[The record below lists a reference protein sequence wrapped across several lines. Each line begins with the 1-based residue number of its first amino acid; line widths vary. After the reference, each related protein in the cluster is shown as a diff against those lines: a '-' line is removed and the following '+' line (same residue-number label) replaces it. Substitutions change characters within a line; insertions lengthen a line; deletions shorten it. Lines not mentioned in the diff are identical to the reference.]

1 MNKNKKKDIIKKSF
15 TIGILF
21 FLMSCTTI
29 KTPPEGVDYESPIRD
44 SKNVDFHYDL
54 TYLDKDGNIKYDRK
68 IWDATY
74 EVVDNANDYLIIE
87 MFLFNDIYNKDV
99 DKFPEFAKEYTR
111 RLVKKKMENPN
122 LKVYVLSD
130 ENNNLYGAF
139 EHPLITEMKNAG
151 IDVIDVDIYKLKD
164 TFPWYSPIWRSVIE
178 PFGNPQGKGWITNF
192 YGPMWPK
199 LTLRNLFRALNVKAD
214 HRKIFLNENKV
225 VVASANIHDPS
236 YFHENVAIS
245 ADGEITKD
253 ILKDL
258 QLVAKFSGGNIDVSN
273 KSEAKKP
280 INNIKNSQESKI
292 KFREDENLKS
302 DLQKQIEEI
311 EKNKGNFVDKGTQDF
326 YKTGELTKTGD
337 ALQSDDPNNSYRVQ
351 FESEAKIGENLDKD
365 IDNLKAGDEVL
376 MGMYFLAD
384 RPVIDKLIKA
394 ANRGVKV
401 RIIFDRSRDAF
412 GMSTNGLPNKPV
424 SKKLKKK
431 TKNKIEI
438 KWYFTNNEQ
447 FHTKI
452 MLMKKTDGNVIIHT
466 GSANYIK
473 KNIRGY
479 IMDANLRVLTN
490 KDSKLTKDV
499 YNYFDRL
506 WENRDG
512 LFTINF
518 DDEPTT
524 KASQDF
530 MYKILDAAQLG
541 SF

>member
-1 MNKNKKKDIIKKSF
+1 MKENIKKNIIKRSF
-15 TIGILF
+15 TIGVLF
-21 FLMSCTTI
+21 FLVSCSTI
-29 KTPPEGVDYESPIRD
+29 KTPPEGVDYESPVRD

-74 EVVDNANDYLIIE
+74 EVVDNAKDYLVIE

-122 LKVYVLSD
+122 LKVYILSD
-130 ENNNLYGAF
+130 ENNDLYGAF

-164 TFPWYSPIWRSVIE
+164 TFPWYSPIWRSVIK

-214 HRKIFLNENKV
+214 HRKIFLNEDKV
-225 VVASANIHDPS
+225 VIASANIHDPS

-253 ILKDL
+253 ILRDL
-258 QLVAKFSGGNIDVSN
+258 QLVAKFSGGNIDVSSE
-273 KSEAKKP
+273 SEAKKP
-280 INNIKNSQESKI
+280 VNIKNFQASKI
-292 KFREDENLKS
+292 KFKEDESLKS
-302 DLQKQIEEI
+302 DLQKQVEQI
-311 EKNKGNFVDKGTQDF
+311 EKNKGNFIDKGTKEF
-326 YKTGELTKTGD
+326 YETGELTKNED
-337 ALQSDDPNNSYRVQ
+337 VLQNDDPNNSYKVQ

-365 IDNLKAGDEVL
+365 IDSLKAGDEVL

-499 YNYFDRL
+499 CNYFDRL

>member
-1 MNKNKKKDIIKKSF
+1 MKENIKKNIIKRSF
-15 TIGILF
+15 TIGVLF
-21 FLMSCTTI
+21 FLVSCSTI
-29 KTPPEGVDYESPIRD
+29 KTPPEGVDYESPVRD

-74 EVVDNANDYLIIE
+74 EVVDNAKDYLVIE

-122 LKVYVLSD
+122 LKVYILSD
-130 ENNNLYGAF
+130 ENNDLYGAF

-164 TFPWYSPIWRSVIE
+164 TFPWYSPIWRSVIK

-214 HRKIFLNENKV
+214 HRKIFLNEDKV
-225 VVASANIHDPS
+225 VIASANIHDPS

-258 QLVAKFSGGNIDVSN
+258 QLVAKFSGGNIDVSSE
-273 KSEAKKP
+273 SEAKKP
-280 INNIKNSQESKI
+280 VNIKNFQASKI
-292 KFREDENLKS
+292 KFKEDESLKS
-302 DLQKQIEEI
+302 DVPKQVEQI
-311 EKNKGNFVDKGTQDF
+311 EKNKGNFVDKGTKEF
-326 YKTGELTKTGD
+326 YETGELTKNED
-337 ALQSDDPNNSYRVQ
+337 VLQNDDPNNSYKVQ

-365 IDNLKAGDEVL
+365 IDSLKAGDEVL

>member
-1 MNKNKKKDIIKKSF
+1 MKENIKKNIIKRSF
-15 TIGILF
+15 TIGVLF
-21 FLMSCTTI
+21 FLVSCSTI
-29 KTPPEGVDYESPIRD
+29 KTPPEGVDYESPVRD

-74 EVVDNANDYLIIE
+74 EVVDNAKDYLVIE

-122 LKVYVLSD
+122 LKVYILSD
-130 ENNNLYGAF
+130 ENNDLYGAF

-164 TFPWYSPIWRSVIE
+164 TFPWYSPIWRSVIK

-214 HRKIFLNENKV
+214 HRKIFLNEDKV
-225 VVASANIHDPS
+225 VIASANIHDPS

-253 ILKDL
+253 ILRDL
-258 QLVAKFSGGNIDVSN
+258 QLVAKFSGGNIDVSSE
-273 KSEAKKP
+273 SEAKKP
-280 INNIKNSQESKI
+280 VNIKNFQASKI
-292 KFREDENLKS
+292 KFKEDESLKS
-302 DLQKQIEEI
+302 DLQKQVEQI
-311 EKNKGNFVDKGTQDF
+311 EKNKGNFVDKGTKEF
-326 YKTGELTKTGD
+326 YETGELTKNED
-337 ALQSDDPNNSYRVQ
+337 VLQNDDPNNSYKVQ

-365 IDNLKAGDEVL
+365 IDSLKAGDEVL

>member
-1 MNKNKKKDIIKKSF
+1 MKENIKKNIIKRSF
-15 TIGILF
+15 TIGVLF
-21 FLMSCTTI
+21 FLVSCSTI
-29 KTPPEGVDYESPIRD
+29 KTPPEGVDYESPVRD

-74 EVVDNANDYLIIE
+74 EVVDNAKDYLVIE

-122 LKVYVLSD
+122 LKVYILSD
-130 ENNNLYGAF
+130 ENNDLYGAF

-164 TFPWYSPIWRSVIE
+164 TFPWYSPIWRSVIK

-214 HRKIFLNENKV
+214 HRKIFLNEDKV
-225 VVASANIHDPS
+225 VIASANIHDPS
-236 YFHENVAIS
+236 YFHENVAIY

-253 ILKDL
+253 ILRDL
-258 QLVAKFSGGNIDVSN
+258 QLVAKFSGGNIDVSSE
-273 KSEAKKP
+273 SEAKKP
-280 INNIKNSQESKI
+280 VNIKNFQASKI
-292 KFREDENLKS
+292 KFKEDESLKS
-302 DLQKQIEEI
+302 DLQKQVEQI
-311 EKNKGNFVDKGTQDF
+311 EKNKGNFVDKGTKEF
-326 YKTGELTKTGD
+326 YETGELTKNED
-337 ALQSDDPNNSYRVQ
+337 VLQNDDPNNSYKVQ

-365 IDNLKAGDEVL
+365 IDSLKAGDEVL

>member
-1 MNKNKKKDIIKKSF
+1 MKENIKKNIIKRSF
-15 TIGILF
+15 TIGVLF
-21 FLMSCTTI
+21 FLVSCSTI
-29 KTPPEGVDYESPIRD
+29 KTPPEGVDYESPVRD

-74 EVVDNANDYLIIE
+74 EVVDNAKDYLVIE

-122 LKVYVLSD
+122 LKVYILSD

-164 TFPWYSPIWRSVIE
+164 TFPWYSPIWRSVIK

-214 HRKIFLNENKV
+214 HRKIFLNEDKV
-225 VVASANIHDPS
+225 VIASANIHDPS

-253 ILKDL
+253 ILRDL
-258 QLVAKFSGGNIDVSN
+258 QLVAKFSGGNIDVSSE
-273 KSEAKKP
+273 SEAKKP
-280 INNIKNSQESKI
+280 VNIKNFQASKI
-292 KFREDENLKS
+292 KFKEDESLKS
-302 DLQKQIEEI
+302 DLQKQVEQI
-311 EKNKGNFVDKGTQDF
+311 EKNKGNFIDKGTKEF
-326 YKTGELTKTGD
+326 YETGELTKNED
-337 ALQSDDPNNSYRVQ
+337 VLQNDDPNNSYKVQ

-365 IDNLKAGDEVL
+365 IDSLKAGDEVL

-499 YNYFDRL
+499 CNYFDRL

>member
-1 MNKNKKKDIIKKSF
+1 MKENIKKNIIKRSF
-15 TIGILF
+15 TIGVLF
-21 FLMSCTTI
+21 FLVSCSTI
-29 KTPPEGVDYESPIRD
+29 KTPPEGVDYESPVRD

-74 EVVDNANDYLIIE
+74 EVVDNAKDYLVIE

-122 LKVYVLSD
+122 LKVYILSD
-130 ENNNLYGAF
+130 ENNDLYGAF

-164 TFPWYSPIWRSVIE
+164 TFPWYSPIWRSVIK

-214 HRKIFLNENKV
+214 HRKIFLNEDKV
-225 VVASANIHDPS
+225 VIASANIHDPS

-253 ILKDL
+253 ILRDL
-258 QLVAKFSGGNIDVSN
+258 QLVAKFSGGNIDVSSE
-273 KSEAKKP
+273 SEAKKP
-280 INNIKNSQESKI
+280 VNIKNFQASKI
-292 KFREDENLKS
+292 KFKEDESLKS
-302 DLQKQIEEI
+302 DLQKQVEQI
-311 EKNKGNFVDKGTQDF
+311 EKNKGNFVDKGTKEF
-326 YKTGELTKTGD
+326 YETGELTKNED
-337 ALQSDDPNNSYRVQ
+337 VLQNDDPNNSYKVQ

-365 IDNLKAGDEVL
+365 IDSLKAGDEVL

-530 MYKILDAAQLG
+530 MYKILDAVQLG

>member
-1 MNKNKKKDIIKKSF
+1 MKENIKKNIIKRSF

-21 FLMSCTTI
+21 FLVSCSTI
-29 KTPPEGVDYESPIRD
+29 KTPPEGVDYESPVRD
-44 SKNVDFHYDL
+44 SKNVDFLYDL

-99 DKFPEFAKEYTR
+99 EKFPEFAKEYTR
-111 RLVKKKMENPN
+111 RLLKKKMENPN

-164 TFPWYSPIWRSVIE
+164 TFPWYSPIWRSVIK

-214 HRKIFLNENKV
+214 HRKIFLNEDKV
-225 VVASANIHDPS
+225 VIASANIHDPS

-253 ILKDL
+253 ILRDL
-258 QLVAKFSGGNIDVSN
+258 QLVAKFSGGNIDVSSE
-273 KSEAKKP
+273 SEAKKP
-280 INNIKNSQESKI
+280 VNIKNFQASKI
-292 KFREDENLKS
+292 KFKEDESLKS
-302 DLQKQIEEI
+302 DLQKQVEQI
-311 EKNKGNFVDKGTQDF
+311 EKNKGNFVDKGTKEF
-326 YKTGELTKTGD
+326 YETGELTKNED
-337 ALQSDDPNNSYRVQ
+337 VLQNDDPNNSYKVQ

-365 IDNLKAGDEVL
+365 IDSLKAGDEVL

>member
-1 MNKNKKKDIIKKSF
+1 MKENIKKNIIKRSF

-21 FLMSCTTI
+21 FLVSCSTI
-29 KTPPEGVDYESPIRD
+29 KTPPEGVDYESPVRD

-74 EVVDNANDYLIIE
+74 EVVDNAKDYLVIE

-122 LKVYVLSD
+122 LKVYILSD

-164 TFPWYSPIWRSVIE
+164 TFPWYSPIWRSVIK

-214 HRKIFLNENKV
+214 HRKIFLNEDKV
-225 VVASANIHDPS
+225 VIASANIHDPS

-253 ILKDL
+253 ILRDL
-258 QLVAKFSGGNIDVSN
+258 QLVAKFSGGNIDVSSE
-273 KSEAKKP
+273 SEAKKP
-280 INNIKNSQESKI
+280 VNIKNFQASKI
-292 KFREDENLKS
+292 KFKEDESLKS
-302 DLQKQIEEI
+302 DLQKQVEQI
-311 EKNKGNFVDKGTQDF
+311 EKNKGNFVDKGTKEF
-326 YKTGELTKTGD
+326 YETGELTKNED
-337 ALQSDDPNNSYRVQ
+337 VLQNDDPNNSYKVQ

-365 IDNLKAGDEVL
+365 IDSLKAGDEVL

-530 MYKILDAAQLG
+530 MYKILDAVQLG

>member
-1 MNKNKKKDIIKKSF
+1 MKENIKKNIIKRSF
-15 TIGILF
+15 TIGVLF
-21 FLMSCTTI
+21 FLVSCSTI
-29 KTPPEGVDYESPIRD
+29 KTPPEGVDYESPVRD

-74 EVVDNANDYLIIE
+74 EVVDNAKDYLVIE

-122 LKVYVLSD
+122 LKVYILSD

-164 TFPWYSPIWRSVIE
+164 TFPWYSPIWRSVIK

-214 HRKIFLNENKV
+214 HRKIFLNEDKV
-225 VVASANIHDPS
+225 VIASANIHDPS

-253 ILKDL
+253 ILRDL
-258 QLVAKFSGGNIDVSN
+258 QLVAKFSGGNIDVSSE
-273 KSEAKKP
+273 SEAKKP
-280 INNIKNSQESKI
+280 VNIKNFQASKI
-292 KFREDENLKS
+292 KFKEDESLKS
-302 DLQKQIEEI
+302 DLQKQVEQI
-311 EKNKGNFVDKGTQDF
+311 EKNKGNFIDKGTKEF
-326 YKTGELTKTGD
+326 YETGELTKNED
-337 ALQSDDPNNSYRVQ
+337 VLQNDDPNNSYKVQ

-365 IDNLKAGDEVL
+365 IDSLKAGDEVL

>member
-1 MNKNKKKDIIKKSF
+1 MKENIKKNIIKRSF
-15 TIGILF
+15 TIGVLF
-21 FLMSCTTI
+21 FLVSCSTI
-29 KTPPEGVDYESPIRD
+29 KTPPEGVDYESLVRD

-74 EVVDNANDYLIIE
+74 EVVDNAKDYLVIE

-122 LKVYVLSD
+122 LKVYILSD
-130 ENNNLYGAF
+130 ENNDLYGAF

-164 TFPWYSPIWRSVIE
+164 TFPWYSPIWRSVIK

-214 HRKIFLNENKV
+214 HRKIFLNEDKV
-225 VVASANIHDPS
+225 VIASANIHDPS

-253 ILKDL
+253 ILRDL
-258 QLVAKFSGGNIDVSN
+258 QLVAKFSGGNIDVSSE
-273 KSEAKKP
+273 SEAKKP
-280 INNIKNSQESKI
+280 VNIKNFQASKI
-292 KFREDENLKS
+292 KFKEDESLKS
-302 DLQKQIEEI
+302 DLQKQVEQI
-311 EKNKGNFVDKGTQDF
+311 EKNKGNFVDKGTKEF
-326 YKTGELTKTGD
+326 YETGELTKNED
-337 ALQSDDPNNSYRVQ
+337 VLQNDDPNNSYKVQ

-365 IDNLKAGDEVL
+365 IDSLKAGDEVL

>member
-1 MNKNKKKDIIKKSF
+1 MKENIKKNIIKRSF
-15 TIGILF
+15 TIGVLF
-21 FLMSCTTI
+21 FLVSCSTI
-29 KTPPEGVDYESPIRD
+29 KTPPEGVDYESPVRD

-74 EVVDNANDYLIIE
+74 EVVDNAKDYLVIE

-122 LKVYVLSD
+122 LKVYILSD
-130 ENNNLYGAF
+130 ENNDLYGAF

-164 TFPWYSPIWRSVIE
+164 TFPWYSPIWRSVIK

-214 HRKIFLNENKV
+214 HRKIFLNEDKV
-225 VVASANIHDPS
+225 VIASANIHDPS

-253 ILKDL
+253 ILRDL
-258 QLVAKFSGGNIDVSN
+258 QLVAKFSGGNIDVSSE
-273 KSEAKKP
+273 SEAKKP
-280 INNIKNSQESKI
+280 VNIKNFQASKI
-292 KFREDENLKS
+292 KFKEDESLKS
-302 DLQKQIEEI
+302 DLQKQVEQI
-311 EKNKGNFVDKGTQDF
+311 EKNKGNFVDKGTKEF
-326 YKTGELTKTGD
+326 YETGELKKNED
-337 ALQSDDPNNSYRVQ
+337 VLQNDDPNNSYKVQ

-365 IDNLKAGDEVL
+365 IDSLKAGDEVL

>member
-1 MNKNKKKDIIKKSF
+1 MKENIKKNIIKRSF
-15 TIGILF
+15 TIGVLF
-21 FLMSCTTI
+21 FLVSCSTI
-29 KTPPEGVDYESPIRD
+29 KTPPEGVDYESPVRD

-74 EVVDNANDYLIIE
+74 EVVDNAKDYLVIE

-122 LKVYVLSD
+122 LKVYILSD
-130 ENNNLYGAF
+130 ENNDLYGAF

-164 TFPWYSPIWRSVIE
+164 TFPWYSPIWRSVIK

-214 HRKIFLNENKV
+214 HRKIFLNEDKV
-225 VVASANIHDPS
+225 VIASANIHDPS

-253 ILKDL
+253 ILRDL
-258 QLVAKFSGGNIDVSN
+258 QLVAKFSGGNIDVSSE
-273 KSEAKKP
+273 SEAKKP
-280 INNIKNSQESKI
+280 VNIKNFQASKI
-292 KFREDENLKS
+292 KFKEDESLKS
-302 DLQKQIEEI
+302 DLQKLVEQI
-311 EKNKGNFVDKGTQDF
+311 EKNKGNFVDKGTKDF
-326 YKTGELTKTGD
+326 YETGDLTKNED
-337 ALQSDDPNNSYRVQ
+337 VLQNDDPNNSYKVQ

-365 IDNLKAGDEVL
+365 IDSLKAGDEVL

>member
-21 FLMSCTTI
+21 FLMSCSTI

-74 EVVDNANDYLIIE
+74 EVVDNAKDYLVIE

-122 LKVYVLSD
+122 LKVYILSD

-164 TFPWYSPIWRSVIE
+164 TFPWYSPIWRSVIK

-214 HRKIFLNENKV
+214 HRKIFLNEDKV
-225 VVASANIHDPS
+225 VIASANIHDPS

-258 QLVAKFSGGNIDVSN
+258 QLVAKFSGENIDVSSG
-273 KSEAKKP
+273 SEAKKP
-280 INNIKNSQESKI
+280 VNIKNFQASKI
-292 KFREDENLKS
+292 KFKEDESLKS
-302 DLQKQIEEI
+302 DLQKQVEQI
-311 EKNKGNFVDKGTQDF
+311 EKNKGNFVDKGTKEF
-326 YKTGELTKTGD
+326 YETGELTKNED
-337 ALQSDDPNNSYRVQ
+337 VLQNDDPNNSYKVQ

-365 IDNLKAGDEVL
+365 IDSLKAGDEVL

>member
-1 MNKNKKKDIIKKSF
+1 MKENIKKNIIKRSF
-15 TIGILF
+15 TIGVLF
-21 FLMSCTTI
+21 FLVCCSTI
-29 KTPPEGVDYESPIRD
+29 KTPPEGVDYESPVRD

-74 EVVDNANDYLIIE
+74 EVVDNAKDYLVIE

-122 LKVYVLSD
+122 LKVYILSD
-130 ENNNLYGAF
+130 ENNDLYGAF

-164 TFPWYSPIWRSVIE
+164 TFPWYSPIWRSVIK

-214 HRKIFLNENKV
+214 HRKIFLNEDKV
-225 VVASANIHDPS
+225 VIASANIHDPS

-253 ILKDL
+253 ILRDL
-258 QLVAKFSGGNIDVSN
+258 QLVAKFSGGNIDVSSE
-273 KSEAKKP
+273 SEAKKP
-280 INNIKNSQESKI
+280 VNIKNFQASKI
-292 KFREDENLKS
+292 KFKEDESLKS
-302 DLQKQIEEI
+302 DLQKQVEQI
-311 EKNKGNFVDKGTQDF
+311 EKNKGNFVDKGTKEF
-326 YKTGELTKTGD
+326 YETGELTKNED
-337 ALQSDDPNNSYRVQ
+337 VLQNDDPNNSYKVQ

-365 IDNLKAGDEVL
+365 IDSLKAGDEVL

>member
-1 MNKNKKKDIIKKSF
+1 MKENIKKNIIKRSF
-15 TIGILF
+15 TIGVLF
-21 FLMSCTTI
+21 FLVSCSTI
-29 KTPPEGVDYESPIRD
+29 KTPPEGVDYESPVRD

-74 EVVDNANDYLIIE
+74 EVVDNAKDYLVIE

-122 LKVYVLSD
+122 LKVYILSD
-130 ENNNLYGAF
+130 ENNDLYGAF

-164 TFPWYSPIWRSVIE
+164 TFPWYSPIWRSVIK

-214 HRKIFLNENKV
+214 HRKIFLNEDKV
-225 VVASANIHDPS
+225 VIASANIHDPS

-253 ILKDL
+253 ILRDL
-258 QLVAKFSGGNIDVSN
+258 QLVAKFSGGNIDVSSE
-273 KSEAKKP
+273 SEAKKP
-280 INNIKNSQESKI
+280 VNKKNFQASKI
-292 KFREDENLKS
+292 KFKEDESLKS
-302 DLQKQIEEI
+302 DLQKQVEQI
-311 EKNKGNFVDKGTQDF
+311 EKNKGNFIDKGTKEF
-326 YKTGELTKTGD
+326 YETGELTKNED
-337 ALQSDDPNNSYRVQ
+337 VLQNDDPNNSYKVQ

-365 IDNLKAGDEVL
+365 IDSLKAGDEVL